1 VKGIPAMRC
10 PHCNSRALI
19 RTSRE
24 VSGTTREITYQC
36 QSMECGHVW
45 VSAITA
51 MRTLTLPSSPNPKVR
66 IPLSARARALLGRDE
81 IFDLKAGQ
89 QAVLPIND

>member
-1 VKGIPAMRC
+1 MKGIPAMRC
-10 PHCNSRALI
+10 PHCDGRAQI

-36 QSMECGHVW
+36 QNDECGHVW

-81 IFDLKAGQ
+81 IFDLKSGQ

>member
-1 VKGIPAMRC
+1 MRC
-10 PHCNSRALI
+10 PHCSAKAHI

-24 VSGTTREITYQC
+24 VSSTMREITYQC
-36 QSMECGHVW
+36 LNDECGHVW
-45 VSAITA
+45 VSAVTA

-89 QAVLPIND
+89 QAALPITD

>member
-1 VKGIPAMRC
+1 MKC
-10 PHCNSRALI
+10 PHCCSRANI

-24 VSGTTREITYQC
+24 VSSTMREITYQC
-36 QSMECGHVW
+36 LNDECGHVW
-45 VSAITA
+45 VSAVTA

-89 QAVLPIND
+89 QAALPITD